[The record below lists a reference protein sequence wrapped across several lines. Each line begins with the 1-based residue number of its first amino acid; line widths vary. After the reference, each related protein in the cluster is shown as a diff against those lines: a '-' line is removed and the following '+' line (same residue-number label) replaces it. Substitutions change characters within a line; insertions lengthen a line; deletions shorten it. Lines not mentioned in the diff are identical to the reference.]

1 MFLFNN
7 IKTMEYKE
15 QLMSIIDKVREDF
28 SVLGQFAFMG
38 TGDINQV
45 NDCFWRAY
53 DAALEA
59 EPLVNE
65 QMKKS
70 GNGMTGIVDWNAIE
84 GFRIVVQQAGFPV
97 MMANSQLYGQ
107 YTMQL
112 NQFFIM
118 AQGL

>member
-1 MFLFNN
+1 
-7 IKTMEYKE
+7 
-15 QLMSIIDKVREDF
+15 
-28 SVLGQFAFMG
+28 
-38 TGDINQV
+38 
-45 NDCFWRAY
+45 
-53 DAALEA
+53 
-59 EPLVNE
+59 
-65 QMKKS
+65 MKKS